1 MSHPKKCIIRG
12 AQSVIKKGP
21 VERDDNGQSKRSI
34 MFVTAMQ
41 DMPQTNQPN
50 QPTNKRAQST
60 PHNAERKNPPSP
72 HLRLSPFFPFFPSII
87 PSNFLLNASLTILCP
102 AHSQL
107 ILFMRQVAMTMNP
120 TARNDG
126 LFFSVLPIFP
136 RRLSAR
142 RRRGDEGLG
151 VTLISER
158 RLRSIWL
165 LCARIQL
172 AESGRIIY
180 K

>member
-1 MSHPKKCIIRG
+1 M
-12 AQSVIKKGP
+12 KKGP
-21 VERDDNGQSKRSI
+21 VELDDSRQSKRSI

-41 DMPQTNQPN
+41 EIPQTNQP
-50 QPTNKRAQST
+50 TNNPINAPQCRTEET
-60 PHNAERKNPPSP
+60 PP
-72 HLRLSPFFPFFPSII
+72 HLRLPPPLFPFFPSII
-87 PSNFLLNASLTILCP
+87 PSNFLLNASLTLLCP

-107 ILFMRQVAMTMNP
+107 LLFMRQAAMTMNP

-126 LFFSVLPIFP
+126 LFFSVRPIFP

-142 RRRGDEGLG
+142 RKRGDEGLG

-180 K
+180 Q

>member
-1 MSHPKKCIIRG
+1 
-12 AQSVIKKGP
+12 
-21 VERDDNGQSKRSI
+21 
-34 MFVTAMQ
+34 
-41 DMPQTNQPN
+41 
-50 QPTNKRAQST
+50 
-60 PHNAERKNPPSP
+60 
-72 HLRLSPFFPFFPSII
+72 
-87 PSNFLLNASLTILCP
+87 
-102 AHSQL
+102 
-107 ILFMRQVAMTMNP
+107 MRQAAMTMNP

-126 LFFSVLPIFP
+126 LFFSVLPILP

-142 RRRGDEGLG
+142 RKRGDEGLG

-165 LCARIQL
+165 LRARVQL